1 MYFQFFKTV
10 NQRRHTGYEVCFD
23 YHTAHRIQ
31 MCKLWSQELYR
42 MWSKMSPLSN
52 TTQSTIT
59 NVYTGLQINAFSNFH
74 ISKKKRQKSNKWKW
88 CSIIWQCGSWYVMS
102 YQAAKLKFQRQYL
115 FTVRLS
121 FLQLSG
127 DSSFL
132 LFNWHA
138 EAAPSATRWTV
149 HTQAICCK
157 FVPDTKSLWTSPVRY
172 IKS

>member
-1 MYFQFFKTV
+1 MKCVLITTPRTEYKCASCGLKSSTEC
-10 NQRRHTGYEVCFD
+10 EVRCPH
-23 YHTAHRIQ
+23 YQILHNLPSQ
-31 MCKLWSQELYR
+31 MSTQGCKLMHSAIENI
-42 MWSKMSPLSN
+42 SK
-52 TTQSTIT
+52 
-59 NVYTGLQINAFSNFH
+59 
-74 ISKKKRQKSNKWKW
+74 KKKRQKSNKWKW

-157 FVPDTKSLWTSPVRY
+157 FVPDTKSLWTSPVHY